1 MKFWLFSLLCLS
13 LAVGRAAQ
21 PFLSVSD
28 FIARSGDIVKWQFH
42 PAGDGQSVF
51 LHHPG
56 QPVALLSP
64 SAKSWGFLQAN
75 FDWKVRKKACR
86 SRASAWIFSNVPE
99 KSAIVI
105 SDGAGWGD
113 ACPRIAIAGGKPGTA
128 GSWQRIS
135 VEQEIQTGGIV
146 SVAVG
151 YDYQAPGAWCLI
163 ADAVVEEIVPGARSA
178 STPSPQISGTMPAEF
193 SAVLNGTDFFQ
204 IKAVPELTAFRADT
218 PIDGSAPEK
227 LSLIAPIGGYAEKL
241 LLLLRNPSREVQ
253 SFQVRFSGDRILND
267 RITLYRYHYED
278 GSPDR
283 PLPLDRNG
291 LMEIGREQTVGLSLQ
306 LKTHDL
312 PAGKYRGVLKV
323 LPQNVIVP
331 VYEIPCSFT
340 VVPVELP
347 GRVEKKMIFNWD
359 YSAAKSLKELDFLLD
374 GRVNTFS
381 VAPVDLNILE
391 TTVSNLRKRGLEPGD
406 YTLFLEDWHL
416 REKNS
421 FDENDKAWLDAIV
434 SKTQELGLEY
444 HDWYLH
450 IYDEVF
456 SDAFFSVAQ
465 AIKRHNPSVRIFS
478 DHMGKVDELRRFSQV
493 VDAWSPL
500 EGTLP
505 PFTSSYAAAWDF
517 MRASGKPLY
526 VYSCDSVAGL
536 APDNY
541 RLMPYLAY
549 LENLDGFS
557 YWSVLASPDRAH
569 PGKERWGITYLD
581 AEQHRQPSRRWWQW
595 RSGIE
600 DYLLLQMVEESFG
613 RLRAEKIA
621 SKVRDAWN
629 TDAFAKTV
637 AQARVEMLRLLSAGK
652 RK

>member
-1 MKFWLFSLLCLS
+1 MKFWLFLLSFL
-13 LAVGRAAQ
+13 LFAANGTAQ
-21 PFLSVSD
+21 PFLSESN
-28 FIARSGDIVKWQFH
+28 FISRTGDVAGWKFH
-42 PAGDGQSVF
+42 PAGNGQSVY

-56 QPVALLSP
+56 QPAALLSP
-64 SAKSWGFLQAN
+64 SAKSWGFLQTN
-75 FDWKVRKKACR
+75 FDWKDTKTCR
-86 SRASAWIFSNVPE
+86 IRASAWIFSNVPE
-99 KSAIVI
+99 KTAIII

-113 ACPRIAIAGGKPGTA
+113 ACPRVAIAGGIPGTA
-128 GSWQRIS
+128 NSWQRIS
-135 VEQEIQTGGIV
+135 VEQDIQTGGIV
-146 SVAVG
+146 SVAIG

-163 ADAVVEEIVPGARSA
+163 ADAIVEEMTPGTQPVNSQPPQTPGA
-178 STPSPQISGTMPAEF
+178 IPAEF

-204 IKAVPELTAFRADT
+204 IAAVPELTAYRANT
-218 PIDGSAPEK
+218 PINGPAPETV
-227 LSLIAPIGGYAEKL
+227 SLIAPIGGYAES
-241 LLLLRNPSREVQ
+241 LLLLRNPSHEVQ
-253 SFQVRFSGDRILND
+253 SFQVRFSGDEILNS

-283 PLPLDRNG
+283 PLQLDKNG
-291 LMEIGREQTVGLSLQ
+291 LMEIGREQTVGLNLQ
-306 LKTHDL
+306 LNTHNL
-312 PAGKYRGVLKV
+312 PAGNYRGVLKV
-323 LPQNVIVP
+323 VPQSVIVP
-331 VYEIPCSFT
+331 VYEIPYNFT
-340 VVPVELP
+340 VVPVKLP
-347 GRVEKKMIFNWD
+347 KRVEKTMIFNWD

-391 TTVSNLRKRGLEPGD
+391 KIVSNLRKRGFKPGD

-421 FDENDKAWLDAIV
+421 FEENDKAWLDAIV
-434 SKTQELGLEY
+434 SKTQELGLGY

-456 SDAFFSVAQ
+456 SDDFFAVAQ
-465 AIKRHNPSVRIFS
+465 AIKQHNPSVRIFS
-478 DHMGKVDELRRFSQV
+478 DHIGEVDKLQRFSQV

-505 PFTSSYAAAWDF
+505 PFASYAAAWDF

-526 VYSCDSVAGL
+526 IYCCDSVAGL

-549 LENLDGFS
+549 LENLNGFS
-557 YWSVLASPDRAH
+557 YWSVLSSPDRAH

-581 AEQHRQPSRRWWQW
+581 AGQHRQPSRRWWQW

-600 DYLLLQMVEESFG
+600 DYLLLQMVEKAFG
-613 RLRAEKIA
+613 RLRAENIA

-629 TDAFAKTV
+629 TNTFAKTV
-637 AQARVEMLRLLSAGK
+637 AQARMEMLQLLSAEK
-652 RK
+652 

>member
-1 MKFWLFSLLCLS
+1 MEEYPTIQETLFTKGEFSIDRADAERKDTPLRRDVLKYLTWRKANALCCVAIHHKGKYWGHIGAEYTDGATFGAPGLRLMHSAARMIELLIE
-13 LAVGRAAQ
+13 R
-21 PFLSVSD
+21 SD
-28 FIARSGDIVKWQFH
+28 STRQLARS
-42 PAGDGQSVF
+42 
-51 LHHPG
+51 
-56 QPVALLSP
+56 
-64 SAKSWGFLQAN
+64 
-75 FDWKVRKKACR
+75 
-86 SRASAWIFSNVPE
+86 E
-99 KSAIVI
+99 
-105 SDGAGWGD
+105 
-113 ACPRIAIAGGKPGTA
+113 
-128 GSWQRIS
+128 
-135 VEQEIQTGGIV
+135 
-146 SVAVG
+146 
-151 YDYQAPGAWCLI
+151 Y
-163 ADAVVEEIVPGARSA
+163 
-178 STPSPQISGTMPAEF
+178 
-193 SAVLNGTDFFQ
+193 
-204 IKAVPELTAFRADT
+204 
-218 PIDGSAPEK
+218 
-227 LSLIAPIGGYAEKL
+227 
-241 LLLLRNPSREVQ
+241 
-253 SFQVRFSGDRILND
+253 
-267 RITLYRYHYED
+267 
-278 GSPDR
+278 
-283 PLPLDRNG
+283 
-291 LMEIGREQTVGLSLQ
+291 
-306 LKTHDL
+306 
-312 PAGKYRGVLKV
+312 
-323 LPQNVIVP
+323 
-331 VYEIPCSFT
+331 
-340 VVPVELP
+340 
-347 GRVEKKMIFNWD
+347 EKKMIFNWD